1 MDGLIDALL
10 AWIGDNSTYDTHDIP
25 HPIVRQL
32 SAEEL
37 TREYYTGVAHLM
49 PDDGVDERL
58 NALYATT
65 DGAHGT
71 IYVIEAVAVEGAEE
85 FEIPEDNPLFREI
98 VLHELVHHVQHHS
111 GAADGWQCLSIG
123 ETEAYRLGGRYLREL
138 RVDDPLP
145 NRNFWAAIYARC

>member
-10 AWIGDNSTYDTHDIP
+10 AWIGDNSTYNTYDIP
-25 HPIVRQL
+25 HPIVHQL

-37 TREYYTGVAHLM
+37 TREYYSGVAHLM

-65 DGAHGT
+65 DGPHGT
-71 IYVIEAVAVEGAEE
+71 IYVIEAPAVEGAEE
-85 FEIPEDNPLFREI
+85 FETPEDNPLFREI
-98 VLHELVHHVQHHS
+98 LLHELVHHVQQSS
-111 GAADGWQCLSIG
+111 GAAEEWPCLSLG
-123 ETEAYRLGGRYLREL
+123 ETEAYRMGGRYLRAL